1 MDIKIITIDGPAG
14 VGKTTLA
21 KRMAEYL
28 DVAYLDT
35 GAMYRALAWFIGE
48 DCKNVQPEPIRELL
62 KDLVFDLQGSGQDT
76 RIILN
81 GKFLDGQIRT
91 EEVGMRASDV
101 AQMPVVREYMK
112 KVQQELGHSMFLVAE
127 GRDMGTTV
135 FPWAE
140 CKFFLEASPQIRARR
155 RYEQLLQM
163 GRDADLQV
171 IESAIAKRDRQDRNR
186 AVAPLRPAEDAHII
200 DTGNKNIDE
209 VFAAM
214 LLLVD

>member
-1 MDIKIITIDGPAG
+1 MESKVITIDGPAG

-21 KRMAEYL
+21 RRMAEYL
-28 DVAYLDT
+28 DLAYLDT
-35 GAMYRALAWFIGE
+35 GSMYRALAWFIGE
-48 DCKNVQPEPIRELL
+48 NCQDIQPRQMRELL
-62 KDLVFDLQGSGQDT
+62 KDLFFDLQGSGKDT

-81 GKFLDGQIRT
+81 GNLLDDQIRT

-112 KVQQELGHSMFLVAE
+112 KAQQKLGQNVSLVAE

-135 FPWAE
+135 FPQAK
-140 CKFFLEASPQIRARR
+140 CKFFLEASSQVRARR

-163 GRDADLQV
+163 GREADLQM
-171 IESAIAKRDRQDRNR
+171 IESTIERRDQQDRNR
-186 AVAPLRPAEDAHII
+186 AVSPLRPAEDAHII

-209 VFAAM
+209 VFADM
-214 LLLVD
+214 LLQVG